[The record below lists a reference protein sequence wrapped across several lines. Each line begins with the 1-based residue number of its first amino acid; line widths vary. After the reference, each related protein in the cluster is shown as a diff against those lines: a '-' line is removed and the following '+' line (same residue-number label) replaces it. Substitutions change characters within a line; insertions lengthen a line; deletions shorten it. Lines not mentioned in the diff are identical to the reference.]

1 MALLDSYLLEIYESG
16 TNPVQ
21 GWLALCYIHQI
32 IENKGSTV
40 FQNHNGENVKKY
52 IVNIYL
58 I

>member
-32 IENKGSTV
+32 IEGSTV
-40 FQNHNGENVKKY
+40 FQNHNGENLKKY